1 MTPVRGYAHQR
12 IGVLG
17 LGRSGLAT
25 AQALA
30 AGNAIPVCWDDQE
43 DGRARAAEH
52 GFEVADLANLEIV
65 RGLFKVIL
73 SPGAAHLYPQPHP
86 VSDAA
91 MKAGTP
97 IDNDIGLFFE
107 AVGTAN
113 AARPNEPKHRII
125 AITGS
130 NGKSTTSMLTHH
142 LLTYCGHDVQ
152 LGGNIGESALTLA
165 APRPGGVTV
174 LELSSYQLAV
184 ARRLA
189 PDVGVLLNIQPD
201 HCDRHGGIGGYF
213 AAKER
218 LFAAPNA
225 MTSVVG
231 VSDLECRWLAN
242 RLDERHRRQQLIRL
256 AADESEL
263 MRRGVEFLFAHG
275 AIKRLQNGVGAHLA
289 ELSTAPALN
298 GSHNAQNAAAA
309 FAAAM
314 AIGAQPDKIAEG
326 LPQFKGLDHRMQIVA
341 RHQDVTYV
349 NDSKA
354 TNAAAA
360 ARALASFSNIRWIA
374 GGRAKDGGV
383 SGLNEELH
391 AVRKAYLIG
400 ESALLFRQQLTAKG
414 VSAEICG
421 ELNAAVQRARKD
433 AEPGDVILLSPAAAS
448 FDQFQDFETRGAAFA
463 ELVDALM
470 TN

>member
-1 MTPVRGYAHQR
+1 
-12 IGVLG
+12 
-17 LGRSGLAT
+17 
-25 AQALA
+25 
-30 AGNAIPVCWDDQE
+30 
-43 DGRARAAEH
+43 
-52 GFEVADLANLEIV
+52 
-65 RGLFKVIL
+65 
-73 SPGAAHLYPQPHP
+73 
-86 VSDAA
+86 
-91 MKAGTP
+91 
-97 IDNDIGLFFE
+97 
-107 AVGTAN
+107 
-113 AARPNEPKHRII
+113 
-125 AITGS
+125 
-130 NGKSTTSMLTHH
+130 
-142 LLTYCGHDVQ
+142 
-152 LGGNIGESALTLA
+152 
-165 APRPGGVTV
+165 
-174 LELSSYQLAV
+174 
-184 ARRLA
+184 
-189 PDVGVLLNIQPD
+189 
-201 HCDRHGGIGGYF
+201 
-213 AAKER
+213 
-218 LFAAPNA
+218 
-225 MTSVVG
+225 
-231 VSDLECRWLAN
+231 
-242 RLDERHRRQQLIRL
+242 
-256 AADESEL
+256 

-314 AIGAQPDKIAEG
+314 AIGAQPDKIVEG

-463 ELVDALM
+463 ELVDSLM